1 MMRLVG
7 WNGMDSIRTG
17 VISGLQE
24 TELLAVGRWRN
35 NLMRSAVLILSLMGT
50 VLFAAAFALS
60 FASPLTIERA
70 ARETVRIEVE
80 RRVGE
85 KMEFLTDSR
94 LTGLAQ
100 RALQRADADIR
111 RAEQD
116 IRLEVSQKV
125 ANVVAGM
132 LNADCEC
139 RKRLIEYARKSETER
154 LSSMTQVRA
163 QLVVFIESA
172 YSNVTRSLMREFRIF
187 TASNAVAFA
196 LLGVVTLRRRRAAL
210 QLALPAVVLVGAVA
224 VTGALYLFSQDWLHT
239 IVFGQYVGLA
249 YSVYMAAVAL
259 LLSDLVFNRAR
270 VTTQMVNVIL
280 TALGLAATA
289 VPC

>member
-1 MMRLVG
+1 MRLVG